1 MANKTIEVTEATF
14 EETIGKSALPV
25 IVDFW
30 ADWCPPCKMIAPV
43 MEDLATEYAGRVK
56 VCKVNVDNNP
66 KLASRF
72 GVRSIPTILF
82 FKDGEIKDQ
91 VIGALPRNQFVERLN
106 KLV

>member
-1 MANKTIEVTEATF
+1 MTQNIIEVTEATF
-14 EETIGKSALPV
+14 EETIVRSAQPV
-25 IVDFW
+25 MVDFW

-43 MEDLATEYAGRVK
+43 MEDLAAEYEGRVK